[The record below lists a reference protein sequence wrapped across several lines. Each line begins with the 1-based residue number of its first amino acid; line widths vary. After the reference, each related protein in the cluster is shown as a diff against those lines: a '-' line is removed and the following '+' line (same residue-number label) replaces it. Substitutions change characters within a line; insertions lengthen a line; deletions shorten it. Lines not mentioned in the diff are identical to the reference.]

1 MSHRPAP
8 TNAASLRPADFL
20 APAGAVM
27 MPLASAWYVSLM
39 LPVWRAA
46 SESPLCS
53 HAGLLLG
60 HCAPCYEALAL
71 AGLGLGLMLA
81 GNRRA

>member
-1 MSHRPAP
+1 MTRRPIRIEAQ
-8 TNAASLRPADFL
+8 AIRPSDFL
-20 APAGAVM
+20 APVGAVM
-27 MPLASAWYVSLM
+27 LPLASAWYVSLM

-81 GNRRA
+81 GRRRA